1 MMAMR
6 KTLLSMA
13 TLAGCIA
20 FGRAAS
26 AQGSPVYDNSN
37 FLQDIQAVATAAKEL
52 AQLQSQLQQMRQQYQ
67 MFTNPS
73 NITGMLPALNA
84 PSLQNPM
91 PAASTMPGQIA
102 GSPNTLSSS
111 GQAFYQLNHVFTATG
126 TDPQANLLNR
136 SAVSTA
142 NIQGMAAANLVSI
155 EQRQANLNQMQTELQ
170 NATDIKQVTAINGR
184 IAIESNAIQGQ
195 QAQAQNLA
203 ALASAQA
210 QADQQAALQS
220 IRQGHEQAAAMF
232 TGTLN

>member
-1 MMAMR
+1 MKKTILTAAAVAACMTSGPGALAQMAVFD
-6 KTLLSMA
+6 
-13 TLAGCIA
+13 G
-20 FGRAAS
+20 
-26 AQGSPVYDNSN
+26 SN
-37 FLQDIQAVATAAKEL
+37 FVNTLQEVRTAANQL
-52 AQLQSQLQQMRQQYQ
+52 AQLNAQLDQMRQQYQ

-84 PSLQNPM
+84 PSLQNSM
-91 PAASTMPGQIA
+91 PAASSMPGQVV
-102 GSPNTLSSS
+102 GSANALSSL
-111 GQAFYQLNHVFTATG
+111 GQTFYKLNHVFTATG

-136 SAVSTA
+136 SSISTA
-142 NIQGMAAANLVSI
+142 NIQGIAAANLASI
-155 EQRQANLNQMQTELQ
+155 EQRQGNLNEMQTELE

>member
-1 MMAMR
+1 MKKALLTAAAVLACMTFGFGAHAQMAVFD
-6 KTLLSMA
+6 A
-13 TLAGCIA
+13 
-20 FGRAAS
+20 
-26 AQGSPVYDNSN
+26 SN
-37 FLQDIQAVATAAKEL
+37 FANTLREVQTEAN
-52 AQLQSQLQQMRQQYQ
+52 QLTQLNAQLQQMRQQYQ

-84 PSLQNPM
+84 PSLQNSM
-91 PAASTMPGQIA
+91 PAASSMPGQVV
-102 GSPNTLSSS
+102 GSANALSSL
-111 GQAFYQLNHVFTATG
+111 GQTFYKLNHVFTATG

-136 SAVSTA
+136 SSISTA
-142 NIQGMAAANLVSI
+142 NIQGIAAANLASI
-155 EQRQANLNQMQTELQ
+155 EQRQGNLNEMQAELE

-210 QADQQAALQS
+210 QANQQAALQS

-232 TGTLN
+232 TETLN

>member
-1 MMAMR
+1 MKKALLTAAAVVACMTFGFGAHAQMAVFD
-6 KTLLSMA
+6 A
-13 TLAGCIA
+13 
-20 FGRAAS
+20 
-26 AQGSPVYDNSN
+26 SN
-37 FLQDIQAVATAAKEL
+37 FANTLREVQTEAN
-52 AQLQSQLQQMRQQYQ
+52 QLTQLNAQLQQMRQQYQ

-73 NITGMLPALNA
+73 NITGMLPGLNA
-84 PSLQNPM
+84 PSLQNSM
-91 PAASTMPGQIA
+91 PAASSMPGQVV
-102 GSPNTLSSS
+102 GSANALSSL
-111 GQAFYQLNHVFTATG
+111 GQTFYKLNHVFTATG

-136 SAVSTA
+136 SSISTA
-142 NIQGMAAANLVSI
+142 NIQGIAAANLASI
-155 EQRQANLNQMQTELQ
+155 EQRQGNLNEMQAELE

>member
-1 MMAMR
+1 MKKALLAAAAVVACMTFGPGAHAQMAVFDAGNFAN
-6 KTLLSMA
+6 TLREVQ
-13 TLAGCIA
+13 T
-20 FGRAAS
+20 AAS
-26 AQGSPVYDNSN
+26 Q
-37 FLQDIQAVATAAKEL
+37 L
-52 AQLQSQLQQMRQQYQ
+52 AQLNAQLQQMRQQYQ

-91 PAASTMPGQIA
+91 PAASSMPGQIV
-102 GSPNTLSSS
+102 GSANSLSSL
-111 GQAFYQLNHVFTATG
+111 GQTFYQLNHVFTATG

-136 SAVSTA
+136 SSISTA
-142 NIQGMAAANLVSI
+142 NIQGIAAANLASI
-155 EQRQANLNQMQTELQ
+155 EQRQASLNDMQTELQ
-170 NATDIKQVTAINGR
+170 NATDIKQVNAINGR

-195 QAQAQNLA
+195 QAQAQNLG

>member
-1 MMAMR
+1 MKKALLAAAAVVACITLGPGAQAQMAVFDAGNFAN
-6 KTLLSMA
+6 TLREVE
-13 TLAGCIA
+13 T
-20 FGRAAS
+20 AAS
-26 AQGSPVYDNSN
+26 Q
-37 FLQDIQAVATAAKEL
+37 L
-52 AQLQSQLQQMRQQYQ
+52 AQLNAQLQQMRQQYQ
-67 MFTNPS
+67 MFTSPS

-91 PAASTMPGQIA
+91 PAASSMPGRIV
-102 GSPNTLSSS
+102 GSANSLSSL
-111 GQAFYQLNHVFTATG
+111 GQTFYQMNHVFTATG

-136 SAVSTA
+136 SAISTA
-142 NIQGMAAANLVSI
+142 NIQGMAAANLASI
-155 EQRQANLNQMQTELQ
+155 EQRQASLNDMQTELQ
-170 NATDIKQVTAINGR
+170 NATDIKQVNAINGR

-195 QAQAQNLA
+195 QAQAQNLG

>member
-1 MMAMR
+1 MKKALLTAAAVVACITFGPGAHAQMAVFD
-6 KTLLSMA
+6 A
-13 TLAGCIA
+13 
-20 FGRAAS
+20 
-26 AQGSPVYDNSN
+26 SN
-37 FLQDIQAVATAAKEL
+37 FANTLREVQTAAN
-52 AQLQSQLQQMRQQYQ
+52 QLTQLNAQLQQMRQQYQ

-84 PSLQNPM
+84 PSLQNSM
-91 PAASTMPGQIA
+91 PAASSMPGQVV
-102 GSPNTLSSS
+102 GSANALSSL
-111 GQAFYQLNHVFTATG
+111 GQTFYKLNHVFTATG

-136 SAVSTA
+136 SSISTA
-142 NIQGMAAANLVSI
+142 NIQGIAAANLASI
-155 EQRQANLNQMQTELQ
+155 EQRQANLNAMQTELQ
-170 NATDIKQVTAINGR
+170 NATDIKQVEAINGR

>member
-1 MMAMR
+1 MKKALLTAAAVVACMTFGPGAHAQMAVFD
-6 KTLLSMA
+6 A
-13 TLAGCIA
+13 
-20 FGRAAS
+20 
-26 AQGSPVYDNSN
+26 SN
-37 FLQDIQAVATAAKEL
+37 FANTLREVQTAAN
-52 AQLQSQLQQMRQQYQ
+52 QLTQLNAQLQQMRQQYQ

-84 PSLQNPM
+84 PSLQNSM
-91 PAASTMPGQIA
+91 PAASSMPGQVV
-102 GSPNTLSSS
+102 GSANALSSL
-111 GQAFYQLNHVFTATG
+111 GQTFYKLNHVFTATG

-136 SAVSTA
+136 SSISTA
-142 NIQGMAAANLVSI
+142 NIQGIAAANLASI
-155 EQRQANLNQMQTELQ
+155 EQRQANLNAMQTELE

>member
-1 MMAMR
+1 MKKALLTAAAVVACMTFGLGARAQMAVFD
-6 KTLLSMA
+6 A
-13 TLAGCIA
+13 
-20 FGRAAS
+20 
-26 AQGSPVYDNSN
+26 SN
-37 FLQDIQAVATAAKEL
+37 FANTLREVQTEAN
-52 AQLQSQLQQMRQQYQ
+52 QLTQLNAQLQQMRQQYQ

-84 PSLQNPM
+84 PSLQNSM
-91 PAASTMPGQIA
+91 PAASSMPGQVV
-102 GSPNTLSSS
+102 GSANGLSSL
-111 GQAFYQLNHVFTATG
+111 GQTFYKLNHVFTATG

-136 SAVSTA
+136 SSISTA
-142 NIQGMAAANLVSI
+142 NIQGIAAANLASI
-155 EQRQANLNQMQTELQ
+155 EQRQGNLNEMQAELE

-210 QADQQAALQS
+210 QADQQAAQQS